1 MPFFYGCKYFKDN
14 MKIANQYTSRVLL
27 SRFYI
32 YQPFCDTYHAIFMK
46 RNAILDIDYARK
58 SRSLEALLFYSIIC
72 IKMSKALLKNKGK
85 TLQKLSIFKTSIISI
100 EAFFSK
106 EVSRIIVLPKIEGEQ
121 SLRL

>member
-1 MPFFYGCKYFKDN
+1 MPFFYECKYFKDN

-32 YQPFCDTYHAIFMK
+32 YQPFCDTYHVIFMK

-72 IKMSKALLKNKGK
+72 IKMSNSVTDKIRGEPFILYYLFDI
-85 TLQKLSIFKTSIISI
+85 SIFSLIFMID
-100 EAFFSK
+100 E
-106 EVSRIIVLPKIEGEQ
+106 KIE
-121 SLRL
+121 